1 MGVPPGGVGVSPAS
15 SGRAPPRPTGGIGVP
30 PMSFKPRSTVVAR
43 SRAEPGAAPASPL
56 ATRAS
61 NPVYPERIM
70 PTMTD
75 PRVAKLTSFCD
86 WVRQNITGDEKGEAQ
101 IFLDRLLQA
110 FGHAG
115 AKEAGAKLEMRVRS
129 RDRKGTAFADLV
141 WKPYVLIEM
150 KKRGEDLTRHYRQA
164 FDYWTHL
171 VPNRPRYVI
180 LCNFDE
186 FWVYDF
192 QTQMDVPVDMV
203 ALTDLPTR
211 YDPLTFLFPNH
222 EPPRFGNHHEKVTR
236 EAADRLAT
244 CFNKLMV
251 RHVDRTEAQRFI
263 LQLLVA
269 LFAEDI
275 KLLPHS
281 LVAQLLDDC
290 HKPEDTFDLLGSL
303 FEAMNTPGGVA
314 GGRFKGVDYFNGGLF
329 AQPARL
335 ELLPDEVNQLKT
347 AADYDWSKVRPEIFG
362 TIFEHT
368 LAGKESERDERRAFG
383 CHFTHPTDIM
393 KIVGPTI
400 VRPWTELIENATT
413 LQQLGQLHGRMQRY
427 TVLDP
432 ACGAGN
438 FLYIAYRELKRLETR
453 LHERFTELQKGTKG
467 QRQMGFVTT
476 RQFYGIDINP
486 FAIEIAKVTM
496 MIARKLAIDELKKE
510 DERPLPLDNL
520 DDNFIAGDALIEP
533 VTHNGRPVR
542 VTLFTE
548 LENPY
553 ASAQVIPTKWPPA
566 DVIIGN
572 PPFGGAKLLKPQRGA
587 DYVNAVRKVYPAVP
601 GMADYCVYWLRKAH
615 DHLPVCTPE
624 DPVTGRAGL
633 VGTQNIRNN
642 QSRVGGLDHI
652 VKSGTIVEAV
662 DNQPWSGEA
671 NVHVSIVNWV
681 KHGVAAGGSPAEV
694 ASAPSLPAVAGG
706 RRRTRQS
713 APDAA
718 PQSVIPTPQSLLIPA
733 KKRLWY
739 RVPPKPNTPLFD
751 PQPRDAYGDDS
762 NGRTKR
768 KDKTYDLAYRECSR
782 INAALS
788 DGVSLQ
794 SATALQCNTNP
805 QTSFQGVKLGYSG
818 FILSLADRERWA
830 AVEPSMAEVVRPF
843 LIGRDL
849 VTGDGRPTR
858 AVIDFA
864 DMDMLTARHY
874 AKAFRRLEASVLPK
888 VRATADKS
896 ERDSSDMA
904 QARREHLQRWWQP
917 WNVRKEMRALL
928 ARLTR
933 YIACSQVTKR
943 PIFNFVSTAI
953 CPDATLQV
961 FTLHDDYSFGVVQSK
976 AHWRWFINNC
986 SKLTER
992 FRYTRKSVWDT
1003 FPWPQ
1008 SPTKKQINAVAA
1020 AGREIRRIRAET
1032 LPKLTGGLRALY
1044 RTLELPGKNPLKDAH
1059 AALDAAVL
1067 DAYGFDPAAD
1077 LLQQLLDLNL
1087 AVGARLDCGQPV
1099 TAPGVPPTYPD
1110 PQALVT
1116 DDCIQP

>member
-1 MGVPPGGVGVSPAS
+1 
-15 SGRAPPRPTGGIGVP
+15 
-30 PMSFKPRSTVVAR
+30 
-43 SRAEPGAAPASPL
+43 
-56 ATRAS
+56 
-61 NPVYPERIM
+61 
-70 PTMTD
+70 MTD
-75 PRVAKLTSFCD
+75 PRAAKLTSFCD
-86 WVRQNITGDEKGEAQ
+86 WVRSNIAGDEKGEAQ
-101 IFLDRLLQA
+101 IFLDRLFQA

-115 AKEAGAKLEMRVRS
+115 VKEAGADLEMRVRS

-171 VPNRPRYVI
+171 VPNRPRFVI

-192 QTQMDVPVDMV
+192 ETQMDEPVDKV
-203 ALTDLPTR
+203 ALPDLPTR
-211 YDPLTFLFPNH
+211 YDPLTFLFPSH

-236 EAADRLAT
+236 QAADRLAT

-290 HKPEDTFDLLGSL
+290 HKPEDTYDLLGGL

-314 GGRFKGVDYFNGGLF
+314 GGRFKGVEYFNGGLF

-413 LQQLGQLHGRMQRY
+413 LQQLGHLHGRMQRY

-476 RQFYGIDINP
+476 RQFYGLDINP

-542 VTLFTE
+542 VTLFSE

-553 ASAQVIPTKWPPA
+553 ASGQVIPTKWPPA

-624 DPVTGRAGL
+624 DPVAGRAGL

-652 VKSGTIVEAV
+652 VRSGTIVEAV

-706 RRRTRQS
+706 RRRSRQPT
-713 APDAA
+713 PDAT
-718 PQSVIPTPQSLLIPA
+718 PPSGIPTAQSLLIPA

-739 RVPPKPNTPLFD
+739 RAPPKPSTPLFD
-751 PQPRDAYGDDS
+751 PEPRDANGEDL
-762 NGRTKR
+762 NGRPKR

-788 DGVSLQ
+788 DQTDVTAARPLRCNSEPQRSFNGQMIGDRLFLLSSEL
-794 SATALQCNTNP
+794 SAN
-805 QTSFQGVKLGYSG
+805 
-818 FILSLADRERWA
+818 FIRRNSRNDEVILPYLNGREFLA
-830 AVEPSMAEVVRPF
+830 
-843 LIGRDL
+843 GK
-849 VTGDGRPTR
+849 GRPTR
-858 AVIDFA
+858 FVLDFGTRDQLQA
-864 DMDMLTARHY
+864 AQYREPFAYVKKNILPIRERKAHEGLTAGGEMRSHH
-874 AKAFRRLEASVLPK
+874 KGFLE
-888 VRATADKS
+888 
-896 ERDSSDMA
+896 
-904 QARREHLQRWWQP
+904 RWWQ
-917 WNVRKEMRALL
+917 L
-928 ARLTR
+928 AFCRPELCSWLDRITR
-933 YIACSQVTKR
+933 YLACSLVTKR
-943 PIFNFVSTAI
+943 AIFVFVSSRI
-953 CPDATLQV
+953 RPSNLLQV
-961 FTLHDDYSFGVVQSK
+961 FTYDDDYSFGILQSL
-976 AHWRWFINNC
+976 AHWTWFKHQS
-986 SKLTER
+986 SKLKTDYR
-992 FRYTRKSVWDT
+992 FGENVWNT

-1008 SPTKKQINAVAA
+1008 SPRKKQINAVAA
-1020 AGREIRRIRAET
+1020 AGREIRRIRAEA
-1032 LPKLTGGLRALY
+1032 LPKITGGLRALY
-1044 RTLELPGKNPLKDAH
+1044 RTLELPGKNPLKEAH

-1067 DAYGFDPAAD
+1067 DAYGFDPAVD

-1087 AVGARLDCGQPV
+1087 AVAARLDCGQPV